1 MSLKQRLETDLRTAV
16 KAQDKMRVACLRM
29 LKSKILEKEVSFRS
43 KRGAD
48 YVLTDEETVEVIGSY
63 GKQRKDSIESFRQG
77 GRDDLVAKEQA
88 ELEIIEEYLP
98 EQMSEDEIRRIVL
111 EAIAEGEATSVKDMG
126 AVMKAVMPRVKG
138 AADGKLV
145 SRIVRD
151 QLTPRDSDQ
160 AAQK

>member
-29 LKSKILEKEVSFRS
+29 LKSKILEKEVSFRG

-48 YVLTDEETVEVIGSY
+48 YVLTDEEAVEVIGSY

-88 ELEIIEEYLP
+88 ELKIIQEYLP
-98 EQMSEDEIRRIVL
+98 EQMSEDEIRSIVL
-111 EAIAEGEATSVKDMG
+111 EAIAEAGATSAKDMG
-126 AVMKAVMPRVKG
+126 AVMKVVMPRVKG

-145 SRIVRD
+145 NRIVRE
-151 QLTPRDSDQ
+151 QLAPRDSDQ
-160 AAQK
+160 AAQT